1 MTRRLGFTLTELEL
15 RRTPLPAKNSPLSG
29 FLYQLYGNPFKNTS
43 TDRRRRRV
51 RYQSSHEIDIFG
63 LLIFFSTPDVPIVVD
78 GNTSKMI
85 LRRHFAKLLLA
96 AEKVGLLAQIEGIE
110 EVLKTQRL
118 EELIS

>member
-1 MTRRLGFTLTELEL
+1 
-15 RRTPLPAKNSPLSG
+15 
-29 FLYQLYGNPFKNTS
+29 
-43 TDRRRRRV
+43 
-51 RYQSSHEIDIFG
+51 
-63 LLIFFSTPDVPIVVD
+63 VVD
-78 GNTSKMI
+78 GNASKMT